1 VAKML
6 DELDLNILK
15 KLKENSLKPFVKI
28 ARELNVS
35 EGTIRQRIKKL
46 VKSGVIK
53 RFTVDVDA
61 SSAGLPLVA
70 FVILNVEPDSL
81 KSVAE
86 EVGKI
91 ENVVEVHEIHT
102 FGDLLLKVR
111 VKSLKELGE
120 LVAQKIRSIKSV
132 SVQYVIPVLNV
143 WKDSPL

>member
-1 VAKML
+1 MAKML

>member
-1 VAKML
+1 ML

>member
-1 VAKML
+1 ML

-120 LVAQKIRSIKSV
+120 LVTQKIRSIKSV